1 VTVGESLRKNAQ
13 FLLIGF
19 GSAIVVLVI
28 MRWSDGAP
36 LFQPQSDFGIVIGA
50 ALVAG
55 FMVYRDVRD
64 TSGKQAS

>member
-1 VTVGESLRKNAQ
+1 MTIGQSLRKNAQ
-13 FLLIGF
+13 FLLVGF
-19 GSAIVVLVI
+19 GSAVAALVL

-55 FMVYRDVRD
+55 FMVYRDVRG
-64 TSGKQAS
+64 TNGKQSS